1 VHVWSLREGKAIRFR
16 QFLDTAGW
24 NAALGRAANH

>member
-1 VHVWSLREGKAIRFR
+1 VHVWTFADGLAVRFR

-24 NAALGRAANH
+24 NEALSG